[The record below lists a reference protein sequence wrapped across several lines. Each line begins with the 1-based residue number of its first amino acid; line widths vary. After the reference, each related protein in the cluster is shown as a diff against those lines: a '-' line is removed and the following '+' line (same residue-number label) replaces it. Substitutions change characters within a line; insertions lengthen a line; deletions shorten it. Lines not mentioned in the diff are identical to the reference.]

1 MVSFRHTKLVCTIG
15 PASETEEILTGML
28 DAGMDVARLN
38 LSHGTLD
45 EHTRRLER
53 LRRLSGRHQRQ
64 LAVMLDIQGPK
75 IRLGDLPDEPI
86 RLKPGDVVVLE
97 GVEPG
102 EPAGPGAIA
111 VGYPQLAQSV
121 RPDQAIHLDDGAI
134 RLVVESVEERRV
146 RCRVQNGGLL
156 RSRKGVALPGV
167 DVALPALTAADRQ
180 HLLWAARVGVDFVA
194 ASFVRR
200 AEHVEAVRDELRRAG
215 SRACIVAKIESAEGL
230 RNLDAIVASADGV
243 MVARGD
249 LGVDIPL
256 EEVPLAQKEIIRR
269 CNAAGK
275 PVIVATQ
282 MLESMVRSP
291 LPTRAEVTD
300 VANAIFDGADA
311 VMLSGETAVGEHPV
325 EAVSMLHRIAISAER
340 AYPYWRDPG
349 SWPGRGPGAPA
360 AAGALDPTVAQAISR
375 ATCEAAEDVGASA
388 ILCSTQSGATARMV
402 ARFRPRA
409 PIVAATPY
417 SEVARQLAVVWGV
430 VPVVVPRA
438 RNIDEMIDVSLGA
451 ARETNLVSSGDRVVV
466 AAGVKTDLPGSTNM
480 LQVHQVP

>member
-1 MVSFRHTKLVCTIG
+1 MAPFRHTKLVCTIG
-15 PASETEEILTGML
+15 PASEDEQILSAML

-38 LSHGTLD
+38 LSHGSLE
-45 EHTRRLER
+45 EHARRLER
-53 LRRLSGRHQRQ
+53 LRRLSAAKRRV

-75 IRLGDLPDEPI
+75 IRLGDVDREVA
-86 RLKPGDVVVLE
+86 LKPGDELTLV

-102 EPAGPGAIA
+102 QPAEPGAIP
-111 VGYPQLAQSV
+111 VVYPPLARSV
-121 RPDQAIHLDDGAI
+121 RPGQAIYLDDGAV
-134 RLVVESVEERRV
+134 RLTVEAVEGGRV
-146 RCRVQNGGLL
+146 RCRVHNAGVL

-167 DVALPALTAADRQ
+167 DVELPALSDVDRE
-180 HLLWAARVGVDFVA
+180 HLRWAARVGVDVVA

-200 AEHVEAVRDELRRAG
+200 GAHVEAVRSELEAAG
-215 SRACIVAKIESAEGL
+215 ATASVVAKIESAEGL
-230 RNLDAIVASADGV
+230 RHLDEIVAAADGV

-282 MLESMVRSP
+282 MLESMVHSP
-291 LPTRAEVTD
+291 TPTRAEVTD

-311 VMLSGETAVGEHPV
+311 VMLSGETAVGRYPV
-325 EAVSMLHRIAISAER
+325 DAVAMLHRIAVSAER
-340 AYPYWRDPG
+340 VYDY
-349 SWPGRGPGAPA
+349 GRWVERRPGAVS
-360 AAGALDPTVAQAISR
+360 TVAQAISR
-375 ATCEAAEDVGASA
+375 ATCDAAEDVGAAA

-417 SEVARQLAVVWGV
+417 PEVARRLALVWGV

-438 RNIDEMIDVSLGA
+438 RNIDEMIDVALAA
-451 ARETNLVSSGDRVVV
+451 ARETGLVRPGDRVAV
-466 AAGVKTDLPGSTNM
+466 AAGVKTDMPGSTNM
-480 LQVHQVP
+480 LQVHEVP